1 MMVYNTQ
8 TIMDNTVGS
17 QQRNII
23 CGTLLGDGFLERNG
37 KFVRLVIDHSNK
49 QKEYVSWKANNLLPL
64 VSKLSIKSRF
74 DERTKR
80 IYTHCVLRT
89 RTSKLLEEF
98 VSLFYRENRKY
109 IPRDLPQMINPQ
121 ILAVWIMDDGYRR
134 NDCNALRLNTQSYA
148 AHEQKIIQNALK
160 QLALETTIQK
170 HKSQFVVYIPSRV
183 MTRLRTLVRPFIIP
197 EMAYKI
203 A

>member
-1 MMVYNTQ
+1 
-8 TIMDNTVGS
+8 MDNTVGS

-37 KFVRLVIDHSNK
+37 KFVRLIIDHSNK
-49 QKEYVSWKANNLLPL
+49 QKEYVQWKAHKLFPL
-64 VSKLSIKSRF
+64 VSKISVKPRF

-80 IYTHCVLRT
+80 VYTHCVLRT
-89 RTSKLLEEF
+89 HTSELLEEF

-109 IPRDLPQMINPQ
+109 IPMELPHIINPQ
-121 ILAVWIMDDGYRR
+121 MLAVWIMDDGYHR
-134 NDCNALRLNTQSYA
+134 NDCNALRLNTQSYTV
-148 AHEQKIIQNALK
+148 HEQKIVQDALQ
-160 QLALETTIQK
+160 QLALDATIQK
-170 HKSQFVVYIPSRV
+170 HKSQFVVYIPSRA

-197 EMAYKI
+197 RMAYKI